1 MQVPPDKH
9 AVVLAY
15 YFPPLGLSGVQRVA
29 KLVKYL
35 PLFGWKVTVITPEP
49 GSYFAFDE
57 QLLAE
62 VSDNPNIRIER
73 TRSWDPT
80 RLKKSSG
87 TNLIPFPEE
96 TSRKLF
102 STLSQ
107 WVLVPDNK
115 IGWKRFAVKRA
126 IECHTQTPF
135 DLVFATAPP
144 YTSFIVGREVATKLG
159 IPLVLDYRDDWIG
172 NPRHLYPTFWHK
184 KKNQLYERQAIRAS
198 KLVFSINAQIAQ
210 AIQNR
215 HPEYASRVSVVPQ
228 GFDPED
234 FQSHPTSI
242 NEHDSAKSPR
252 KMTFLY
258 AGVFYDAQQPDS
270 FLTALHRL
278 FERRPELKNRVQARF
293 VGLFP
298 ESGKRLIEQLGL
310 AFATELTGYV
320 DHNESV
326 SALLDCDVAWMIVGR
341 QKGEEGISTGKLF
354 EYFGSRKPILGLVPE
369 GAARD
374 ALIQYGNATCVFP
387 DDVESISA
395 AIEAL
400 IIDWQNGDLSL
411 ADAENT
417 EPYNRKKQAAHIAS
431 LFDQI
436 VL

>member
-1 MQVPPDKH
+1 MQAPPDKH

-15 YFPPLGLSGVQRVA
+15 YFPPLGLSGVQRIA

-62 VSDNPNIRIER
+62 VSENPHVRIER

-87 TNLIPFPEE
+87 SNLIPFPEE
-96 TSRKLF
+96 ASRKLF

-126 IECHTQTPF
+126 IECHAQTPF

-144 YTSFIVGREVATKLG
+144 YTSFLAGREVATRLG

-172 NPRHLYPTFWHK
+172 NPRHLYPTYWHK
-184 KKNQLYERQAIRAS
+184 ALNQRYERQAIAAS

-210 AIQNR
+210 SIQNR
-215 HPEYASRVSVVPQ
+215 HPECASRVSVVPQ

-234 FQSHPTSI
+234 FEGHSSS
-242 NEHDSAKSPR
+242 SAESSPAASPG

-270 FLTALHRL
+270 FLNALHRV
-278 FERRPELKNRVQARF
+278 FERRPEFKNVVQARF

-298 ESGKRLIEQLGL
+298 ESGKRLIEQLDL
-310 AFATELTGYV
+310 DVATEMTGYV

-326 SALLDCDVAWMIVGR
+326 SALTECDVAWMIVGR

-354 EYFGSRKPILGLVPE
+354 EYFGSRKPILGLVPD
-369 GAARD
+369 GAARE
-374 ALIQYGNATCVFP
+374 ALVQYGNARCVYP
-387 DDVESISA
+387 DDVEGISE

-400 IIDWQNGDLSL
+400 ITDWQNGKLRL
-411 ADAENT
+411 ADAEKA

-431 LFDQI
+431 MFDQI